1 MCYVNYTK
9 HRCVICV
16 AAPDGAPQARTITTP
31 MHYVFC
37 VMWTTPSTDVLYVW
51 PRPTEHHMHRVGQSH
66 AYTVYIRH
74 FWQENH
80 HIYGHIRRLYTVYGP
95 GQPYTCTNHKNAG
108 HKGSE
113 FCRSTNRRPMLTDS
127 LLFIKALMHVPFKLQ
142 GFTKS

>member
-1 MCYVNYTK
+1 
-9 HRCVICV
+9 
-16 AAPDGAPQARTITTP
+16 
-31 MHYVFC
+31 
-37 VMWTTPSTDVLYVW
+37 
-51 PRPTEHHMHRVGQSH
+51 MHRVGQSH

-142 GFTKS
+142 GFNKVIEMQRMIDGCNSGLRSLVASIRSTEDLVKLSAQVGVSAQ